1 MSDPSSTYTL
11 TPQELATAKSTLKA
25 LQERV
30 IIKVNLTRNS
40 LSAQFRSFVEELVG
54 ISGKFQPIY
63 TTHSEDGPPTIEI
76 QPNLHYMAIPKEREL
91 VPFLES
97 VIARTQGEILLA
109 ERTLSALET
118 FIRPTKVEVVV
129 SPTCPHCPIVVGLV
143 NKVALA
149 STYMEVTIIDGALFP
164 DFIEKYGI
172 RAVPTLIIEGSEQLV
187 GEISEDLLV
196 DKLTNQAPSTFHPDS
211 FKKIVKE
218 GDAEKL
224 AGMMVADGD
233 IYGVAL
239 ELLADPDWSV
249 RMGMMV
255 VLEEVAQ
262 LSPDLVER
270 VYPYL
275 LELLEHDD
283 ANQRGDMAYLL
294 GLIGNASVIH
304 RLEML
309 QNDKNPEVAEAA
321 IEAVGNIRK
330 RDTVT
335 RKDGTA
341 LKPST

>member
-1 MSDPSSTYTL
+1 MSDPSSPYTL

-40 LSAQFRSFVEELVG
+40 LSAQFREFVEELVAV
-54 ISGKFQPIY
+54 SGKLQPIY

-76 QPNLHYMAIPKEREL
+76 QPNLHYMALPKGREL
-91 VPFLES
+91 VPFLKS
-97 VIARTQGEILLA
+97 LIARTQGEILLA

-118 FIRPTKVEVVV
+118 FIKPSKVEVVV
-129 SPTCPHCPIVVGLV
+129 SPTCPNCPLVVGLV
-143 NKVALA
+143 NKLALA
-149 STYMEVTIIDGALFP
+149 STYMEVTIIDGTLFP
-164 DFIEKYGI
+164 DFVEKYDI
-172 RAVPTLIIEGSEQLV
+172 RAVPTLIIEGDEQLV
-187 GEISEDLLV
+187 GQISEDLLV
-196 DKLTNQAPSTFHPDS
+196 DKVTNQSPSTFHPDS

-262 LSPDLVER
+262 LNPDLVER

-275 LELLEHDD
+275 LGLLEHDD

-294 GLIGNASVIH
+294 GLIGNGSVIR

-309 QNDKNPEVAEAA
+309 QDDKNREVAEAA
-321 IEAVGNIRK
+321 FEAVQQIRK
-330 RDTVT
+330 RD
-335 RKDGTA
+335 A
-341 LKPST
+341 LVKKGG